1 MAPKEFLD
9 QWVSHHINS
18 GTQESDAEAIAM
30 ELVSDASMEGID
42 REALE
47 VVTGKSVEK
56 FVIASIRQAIEEEI
70 L

>member
-9 QWVSHHINS
+9 QWVSHHINR

-30 ELVSDASMEGID
+30 ELVSDALMEGID

-47 VVTGKSVEK
+47 VITGKSLEK
-56 FVIASIRQAIEEEI
+56 FVVASIRQAIEEEI